1 MPCIPPG
8 WDRQIKFVLLDLN
21 GNLLH
26 DNVGDDQNNDQD
38 DASKRSSDDSLD
50 YYYDDDDDDDD
61 SYTYTSLSAV
71 RQNAHGG
78 GMKKRPRL
86 SSELMGIKIL
96 ASHKSDGQPTTP
108 STQIKAGSK
117 LWCATMRAPRAVIT
131 KKFLERF
138 PQKHT
143 VVVGIQ
149 QRAANP
155 QDHKKEDIIS
165 STNEGNNDDDN
176 DNDVSDAV
184 EGRLVE
190 FDLVAVASTDL
201 HSLGNVCR
209 RVQNESI
216 ARARLVDTRLA
227 VLDGQMAAM
236 LSQRGGSFKMTT
248 VRTE

>member
-1 MPCIPPG
+1 
-8 WDRQIKFVLLDLN
+8 
-21 GNLLH
+21 
-26 DNVGDDQNNDQD
+26 
-38 DASKRSSDDSLD
+38 
-50 YYYDDDDDDDD
+50 
-61 SYTYTSLSAV
+61 
-71 RQNAHGG
+71 
-78 GMKKRPRL
+78 
-86 SSELMGIKIL
+86 
-96 ASHKSDGQPTTP
+96 
-108 STQIKAGSK
+108 
-117 LWCATMRAPRAVIT
+117 
-131 KKFLERF
+131 
-138 PQKHT
+138 